1 MPSPP
6 FKMVI
11 SGSLETQ
18 HLLHLADVAL
28 EIHGGAE
35 NGAMCEVRGT
45 MGQRAYRRWARGPG
59 EGGKSTAYKLHMS
72 S

>member
-1 MPSPP
+1 
-6 FKMVI
+6 MVI

>member
-6 FKMVI
+6 FNVVI

-28 EIHGGAE
+28 EIHSGAE

-45 MGQRAYRRWARGPG
+45 MGQQAYRRWPRGPW
-59 EGGKSTAYKLHMS
+59 EGAKSTAAKLHMRS
-72 S
+72 